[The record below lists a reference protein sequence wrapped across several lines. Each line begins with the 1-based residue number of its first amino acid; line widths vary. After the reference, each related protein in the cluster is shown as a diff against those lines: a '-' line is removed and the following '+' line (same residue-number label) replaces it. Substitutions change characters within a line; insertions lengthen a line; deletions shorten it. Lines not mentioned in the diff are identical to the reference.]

1 MKTAGIFEKIQI
13 LIFWRFSKKHQIL
26 IIFFWKSPKNI
37 FSRKSPKN
45 QNFRFSKI
53 HQKITVLRAAIQCSN
68 KSRTQIT
75 HYNHTPRLCFL
86 IWRFI
91 FSKESS
97 WFHAGIESA
106 SQSCK
111 DSTVLPIGRGWN
123 VVRLMFMLTGFSTLK
138 IHSPTGLRI
147 QLKLIARCKN
157 FRQNII
163 SDLWMK
169 TAIPKR
175 NICASN
181 CRFHS

>member
-1 MKTAGIFEKIQI
+1 MNENSRDFRKISNFDFFEIFKKTSNFG
-13 LIFWRFSKKHQIL
+13 H
-26 IIFFWKSPKNI
+26 FFWKSPKNI

-45 QNFRFSKI
+45 QNFTKI
-53 HQKITVLRAAIQCSN
+53 HKKITVLWAAIQCSN

-123 VVRLMFMLTGFSTLK
+123 VVRLIFMQIAFRLPARIFRFDFPFV
-138 IHSPTGLRI
+138 IHPFVGPTAQTPVQHGRTV
-147 QLKLIARCKN
+147 R
-157 FRQNII
+157 
-163 SDLWMK
+163 
-169 TAIPKR
+169 
-175 NICASN
+175 
-181 CRFHS
+181 